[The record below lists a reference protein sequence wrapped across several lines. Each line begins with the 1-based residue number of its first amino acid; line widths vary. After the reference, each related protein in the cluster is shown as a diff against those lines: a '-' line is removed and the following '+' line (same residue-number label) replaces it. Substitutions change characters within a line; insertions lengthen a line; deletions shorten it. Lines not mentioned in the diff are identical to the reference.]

1 MKSGKSENRGAK
13 HAAPGMACAG
23 ARSGWLEECSLSR
36 IVYVNGDYVPEE
48 EAKISIF
55 DRGFV
60 FGDGVYEVV
69 PVIRGRLADRDYFF
83 ERLARSLGELG
94 IAWPCPEAAYQ
105 QALEQLVARN
115 SLEEGIVYTQVTRG
129 ASDRQFTFP
138 ANTPSGMVA
147 FTQIMP
153 LIDNPA
159 AAGGITVVSTSEI
172 RWLRRDIKSL
182 NLLAQVLAK
191 QYAADHDAG
200 ESWMIEDG
208 FVTEGASSTA
218 YIVKNGKVI
227 TRPLSNRIL
236 PGIRRRR
243 LLELAAESGIPC
255 QERPFSLDEALAAD
269 EAFISSATTIL
280 HPVIR
285 IDDIQI
291 GDGEPG
297 PVSRELRRLYI
308 RHLLAEVGRGPVAAA
323 DKKRGSPQVG
333 AERL

>member
-1 MKSGKSENRGAK
+1 M
-13 HAAPGMACAG
+13 
-23 ARSGWLEECSLSR
+23 SR
-36 IVYVNGDYVPEE
+36 IVYVNGEYMPEE

-69 PVIRGRLADRDYFF
+69 PVIRGRLADRDYFLQ
-83 ERLARSLGELG
+83 RLAGSLDKLG
-94 IAWPCPEAAYQ
+94 IAWPCSESEYQ
-105 QALEQLVARN
+105 EVLEQLVARN

-138 ANTPSGMVA
+138 SNTPSSMAA
-147 FTQIMP
+147 FTQVMP
-153 LIDNPA
+153 LLDNPSA
-159 AAGGITVVSTSEI
+159 ANGITVVTTEEI

-200 ESWMIEDG
+200 EAWMIEDG
-208 FVTEGASSTA
+208 LVTEGASSTA
-218 YIVKNGKVI
+218 YIVKEGKVI
-227 TRPLSNRIL
+227 TRPLSNLIL

-243 LLELAAESGIPC
+243 LLEIAAGERIAYE
-255 QERPFSLDEALAAD
+255 ERPFSLEEALVAD

-285 IDDIQI
+285 IDGNQI
-291 GDGEPG
+291 GNGKPG
-297 PVSRELRRLYI
+297 PVSRKLRQLYV
-308 RHLLAEVGRGPVAAA
+308 RHMLEEVCA
-323 DKKRGSPQVG
+323 
-333 AERL
+333 